1 VSLDAKFGPAMA
13 AELGMARVTGAR
25 VTAITGGG
33 PAEAAGVREGDVI
46 LKLDGTAIDDDAHL
60 VNLVGLIEVG
70 KKVSL
75 EIFRDGKT
83 IVIQV
88 EVADRSKFGG

>member
-1 VSLDAKFGPAMA
+1 M
-13 AELGMARVTGAR
+13 
-25 VTAITGGG
+25 
-33 PAEAAGVREGDVI
+33 I

-83 IVIQV
+83 IVVQV
-88 EVADRSKFGG
+88 EVADRSKFGQ